1 MWTLLLSSFFLTAFL
16 AECHPVDYPCV
27 QIGDTTLTGKR
38 LQPSN
43 LEFFGGY
50 YSPISNGSLP
60 YLTPFPG
67 IPFAEP
73 PVDGLRFSPPRPK
86 YSLSP
91 LQSFDAR
98 DFGHTCLQPV
108 SRHSPLL
115 CLGTHSFI
123 PHSYCSRICQ
133 RTVSRL
139 TYLGLPVLT
148 LAPLCP

>member
-1 MWTLLLSSFFLTAFL
+1 MWTPLLSSFFLTALL
-16 AECHPVDYPCV
+16 ADCHPVSHPRV
-27 QIGDTTLTGKR
+27 QLGDTTLIGKR

-50 YSPISNGSLP
+50 YSPISTGSLP
-60 YLTPFPG
+60 HSSLPG

-91 LQSFDAR
+91 LESFDAR

-108 SRHSPLL
+108 S
-115 CLGTHSFI
+115 
-123 PHSYCSRICQ
+123 
-133 RTVSRL
+133 
-139 TYLGLPVLT
+139 
-148 LAPLCP
+148 